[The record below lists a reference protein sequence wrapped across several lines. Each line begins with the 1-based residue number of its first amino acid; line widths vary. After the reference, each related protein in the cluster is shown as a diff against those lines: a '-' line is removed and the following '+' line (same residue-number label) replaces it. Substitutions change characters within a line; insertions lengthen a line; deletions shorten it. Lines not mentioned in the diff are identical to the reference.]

1 MVAVTGTSTRTIAAR
16 RGRRDQ
22 ACLKGER
29 LTDTA
34 PVFCVPKHKAET
46 KARGEPFPAFPYD
59 VSTFASFIVALAL
72 LLLLLSKLPAL
83 LGSRTRREALDAAS
97 GLPAGRLVASP
108 SLGWGDLGWG
118 SPRQGFWI
126 PRDAIG
132 LHFVV
137 AGGSGSGKTNTSEVI
152 EAAAADTYR
161 PQIIHFDCK
170 GSRHGMARFL
180 ALMATQRYPPERVR
194 LFPVE
199 AYDGWRGGRDP
210 QRALLARLVQVQ
222 DWSESF
228 YAAATKDLLQRV
240 LFDADPPANSPDF
253 LARLESLG
261 GNGNAKVNEG
271 ALARYGG
278 FFRSLSGLLDG
289 AWAFEDCDAC
299 YIQLEGFGL
308 PSEAVALGRFL
319 LEDFTHYLADR
330 KSDDRPV
337 LVVLDEFSAISTGA
351 DAANLVERARE
362 FGAGIV
368 LTTQSYAGLGAGAER
383 VLDAARGGI
392 IVHSLANPEPFTS
405 RAGTVWRQT
414 TSVSQPARQPGIM
427 SAVLFDQKYEMPRH
441 TTREQEF
448 ARIDP
453 NEARQLP
460 RGEAFV
466 ISGGRAQR
474 VAFNRIDLW
483 EENVDNAR
491 MDIDR
496 RRSSASAANS
506 GQHSAALVLGSA
518 SKRLDAHDS
527 ELDF

>member
-1 MVAVTGTSTRTIAAR
+1 M
-16 RGRRDQ
+16 
-22 ACLKGER
+22 
-29 LTDTA
+29 
-34 PVFCVPKHKAET
+34 
-46 KARGEPFPAFPYD
+46 
-59 VSTFASFIVALAL
+59 
-72 LLLLLSKLPAL
+72 
-83 LGSRTRREALDAAS
+83 
-97 GLPAGRLVASP
+97 
-108 SLGWGDLGWG
+108 
-118 SPRQGFWI
+118 
-126 PRDAIG
+126 
-132 LHFVV
+132 V

-170 GSRHGMARFL
+170 GSREGMARFL
-180 ALMATQRYPPERVR
+180 ALMAAQGYPPERVR

-199 AYDGWRGGRDP
+199 PYDGWRGGRDP

-240 LFDADPPANSPDF
+240 LFDAAPPPSSSEF
-253 LARLESLG
+253 LARLEAMGS
-261 GNGNAKVNEG
+261 NGNAKINEG

-278 FFRSLSGLLDG
+278 FFRSLGGLLDG
-289 AWAFEDCDAC
+289 SWAFEDCDAC

-330 KSDDRPV
+330 KTDRRPV

-414 TSVSQPARQPGIM
+414 TSVTQPERQPGLISM
-427 SAVLFDQKYEMPRH
+427 VLFDQKYEMPRH

-448 ARIDP
+448 PRIDP

-460 RGEAFV
+460 RGEALV

-483 EENVDNAR
+483 EENIKLAGEE
-491 MDIDR
+491 IAR
-496 RRSSASAANS
+496 RRVGASTAASNGHRSAVLASATP
-506 GQHSAALVLGSA
+506 
-518 SKRLDAHDS
+518 RTETHDPD
-527 ELDF
+527 LDF